1 MTATSAAT
9 ATATITTFATNS
21 TGFLHSVLADL
32 ITEAEQAR
40 DTGAYR
46 ATRVQIDRV
55 RAALAARGAL

>member
-1 MTATSAAT
+1 MTQTAAT
-9 ATATITTFATNS
+9 ATILTFTQS

-32 ITEAEQAR
+32 ITEANQAR
-40 DTGAYR
+40 DTGTYR